1 MTATT
6 PKYARVETY
15 IRRAIRTKQFV
26 RKLPG
31 ERTIAKE
38 LGYSYMTVR
47 KAIDNLVGEGLLYR
61 IPTKGTFVADG
72 NGVRKKTRTI
82 GYFLDSGI
90 EAGISSPYY
99 SLIFNA
105 IEKEAA
111 NYGYSVVYFSDIGAN
126 KLREIL
132 QKLDG
137 VIATCFPRIEHVIQE
152 MSESVPLVVIDN
164 SSADKAIPS
173 VIIDNFNAEVE
184 SVDYLCTLG
193 HARIGFMTGLED
205 SDVGKNRFAGYQRG
219 LARNKIGFDE
229 ALVYRG
235 DYSFDAGIQGAEYFL
250 SLDASPTAVICAN
263 DSMAL
268 GATRRIQQDKLKV
281 PADISVIGFD
291 DIDIASQISPALT
304 TVAAPVEQIAR
315 QSFDIL
321 TRLIEGDD
329 VDNRHI
335 ALPAELVIRKTCA
348 KLTKKSAAA

>member
-1 MTATT
+1 MAATT
-6 PKYARVETY
+6 PKYALVERY
-15 IRRAIRTKQFV
+15 IRRAIKSKQFV

-31 ERTIAKE
+31 ERTLAQE

-47 KAIDNLVGEGLLYR
+47 KAIDNLVSEGLLYR
-61 IPTKGTFVADG
+61 IPTKGTFVADKDG
-72 NGVRKKTRTI
+72 SGKRTRTI

-111 NYGYSVVYFSDIGAN
+111 AHGYSVVYFADISAN

-132 QKLDG
+132 RKLDG

-205 SDVGKNRFAGYQRG
+205 SDVGKNRYAGFERG

-229 ALVYRG
+229 SLVYRG

-250 SLDASPTAVICAN
+250 SLDSTPTAVICAN

-268 GATRRIQQDKLKV
+268 GAMRRVQQDNLKV

-304 TVAAPVEQIAR
+304 TVAAPVDDIAGH
-315 QSFDIL
+315 SFNIL
-321 TRLIEGDD
+321 ARLIDGED
-329 VDNRHI
+329 VANRHV
-335 ALPAELVIRKTCA
+335 ALPAQLVIRQTCA
-348 KLTKKSAAA
+348 KLVKKIAAA